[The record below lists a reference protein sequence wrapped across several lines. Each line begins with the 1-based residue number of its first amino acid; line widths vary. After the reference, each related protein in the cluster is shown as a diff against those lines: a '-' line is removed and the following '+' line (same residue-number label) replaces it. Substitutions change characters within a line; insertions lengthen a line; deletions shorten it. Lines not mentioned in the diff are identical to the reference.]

1 MPEQLIFHGSPML
14 QCTVTGAAEIP
25 GMVTGRSCL
34 GCARSGA
41 KVHQRLVLKQRAET
55 LRDTDRAEKK
65 KSSSGFA
72 FNDCLWQTPW
82 RRSMDP
88 QARLVLRN
96 RPRMVQGWGT
106 ALQMSWHRCLGT
118 RARAHFQ
125 GSTPNG
131 QSRQGHLF
139 WGTASLQDTKAGLE

>member
-14 QCTVTGAAEIP
+14 HCTVTGAAEIP

-72 FNDCLWQTPW
+72 FGRLLGGGPLT
-82 RRSMDP
+82 RR
-88 QARLVLRN
+88 
-96 RPRMVQGWGT
+96 
-106 ALQMSWHRCLGT
+106 LG
-118 RARAHFQ
+118 
-125 GSTPNG
+125 
-131 QSRQGHLF
+131 LC
-139 WGTASLQDTKAGLE
+139 

>member
-55 LRDTDRAEKK
+55 LRDTDKAEKK
-65 KSSSGFA
+65 NPAVGLPLA
-72 FNDCLWQTPW
+72 D
-82 RRSMDP
+82 
-88 QARLVLRN
+88 
-96 RPRMVQGWGT
+96 
-106 ALQMSWHRCLGT
+106 
-118 RARAHFQ
+118 
-125 GSTPNG
+125 
-131 QSRQGHLF
+131 
-139 WGTASLQDTKAGLE
+139 SLEAVHGPAG